1 MTVPGPDASAADKIK
16 WILQGYEDPT
26 KFITDDEETETD
38 TDKLQQDV
46 AKVAIKDNEVDYEEQ
61 IQRDFL
67 SLDRP
72 GGLLNQKKKD
82 TEEKKTTD
90 DKQDA
95 STSS

>member
-16 WILQGYEDPT
+16 WILEGYEDPT
-26 KFITDDEETETD
+26 KFITNDEETETD
-38 TDKLQQDV
+38 TDKLQKDV

-72 GGLLNQKKKD
+72 EGLLKQTKKQS
-82 TEEKKTTD
+82 EGKKQTD
-90 DKQDA
+90 NKRDA
-95 STSS
+95 SSSS